1 MSKTKSESAAIE
13 VGKPI
18 RIDGA
23 TRAEV
28 ADKLKALKAQAK
40 GMKAQGGFIEYGNTK
55 RSEFSYLYFRHHCR
69 EIQGNRNG
77 DWMHSDAHK

>member
-23 TRAEV
+23 TRTEV
-28 ADKLKALKAQAK
+28 ADKLKELKSQAK
-40 GMKAQGGFIEYGNTK
+40 GMKAQGGFIEFDGGDK
-55 RSEFSYLYFRHHCR
+55 FSAVITFV
-69 EIQGNRNG
+69 
-77 DWMHSDAHK
+77 KP

>member
-13 VGKPI
+13 VGTPI

-28 ADKLKALKAQAK
+28 SDKLKALKSQASADK
-40 GMKAQGGFIEYGNTK
+40 LKAQGGFIEFDGGDK
-55 RSEFSYLYFRHHCR
+55 FSAVITFV
-69 EIQGNRNG
+69 
-77 DWMHSDAHK
+77 KP

>member
-28 ADKLKALKAQAK
+28 ADKLKALKAQAAADK
-40 GMKAQGGFIEYGNTK
+40 LKAQGGFIEFDGGDK
-55 RSEFSYLYFRHHCR
+55 FSAVITFVKH
-69 EIQGNRNG
+69 
-77 DWMHSDAHK
+77 

>member
-28 ADKLKALKAQAK
+28 ADKLKALKAQSK
-40 GMKAQGGFIEYGNTK
+40 GMKAQGGFIEYDGGD
-55 RSEFSYLYFRHHCR
+55 EFSAVITFV
-69 EIQGNRNG
+69 
-77 DWMHSDAHK
+77 

>member
-23 TRAEV
+23 TRTEV
-28 ADKLKALKAQAK
+28 ADKLKALKAQAAADK
-40 GMKAQGGFIEYGNTK
+40 LKAQGGFIEFDGVDK
-55 RSEFSYLYFRHHCR
+55 FSAVITFV
-69 EIQGNRNG
+69 
-77 DWMHSDAHK
+77 